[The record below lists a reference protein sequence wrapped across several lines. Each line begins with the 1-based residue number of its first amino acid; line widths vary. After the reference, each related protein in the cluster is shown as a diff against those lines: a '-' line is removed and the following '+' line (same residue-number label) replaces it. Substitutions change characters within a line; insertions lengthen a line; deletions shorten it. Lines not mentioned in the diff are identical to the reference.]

1 MIELEDRYMSNDKPV
16 PNRSSKEVRA
26 EETTAAATEIIQAE
40 TKSREAKTDRLKAE
54 RLAHNKKNS
63 E

>member
-1 MIELEDRYMSNDKPV
+1 MSNDKPL

-26 EETTAAATEIIQAE
+26 EETTAAATEIIRAE
-40 TKSREAKTDRLKAE
+40 TKSRKAKTDRLRAE
-54 RLAHNKKNS
+54 RLARTKKNS